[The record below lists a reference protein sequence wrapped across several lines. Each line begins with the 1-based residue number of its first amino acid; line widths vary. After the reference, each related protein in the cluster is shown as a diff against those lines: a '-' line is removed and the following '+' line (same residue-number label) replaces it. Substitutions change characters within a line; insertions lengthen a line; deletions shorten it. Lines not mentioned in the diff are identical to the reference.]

1 MRFLPLKSIVNNQVF
16 WYNSTMFAKKE
27 IPMSASARAYRQE
40 LEYLY
45 ARRSA
50 IDSLIESLEE
60 YDRSREVARAE
71 DSRRQTA

>member
-1 MRFLPLKSIVNNQVF
+1 MNLKRQVVNADAVSVAVD
-16 WYNSTMFAKKE
+16 YE
-27 IPMSASARAYRQE
+27 RQ

-60 YDRSREVARAE
+60 YERHRETRPLTPE
-71 DSRRQTA
+71 LKTA